1 MGILVAEDDNDTGLI
16 YKNLLEERRG
26 HHVIITT
33 SGENCLKIYYEK
45 LQNVEWE
52 ALHIQPFD
60 AVILDYKMQDIDGM
74 QVANEILAINPQ
86 QRIIFASAYIKETL
100 LDSVKQL
107 KQPVELLQKP
117 FGEDALIYTVEKKE
131 IYSELQR
138 LVYSQIIDLLE
149 VYRILGQRESLGE
162 ELEDVELRHEEIRNL
177 LDLLTK
183 QSKAKQ
189 SKEKHKNEAKN

>member
-1 MGILVAEDDNDTGLI
+1 MEILVAEDDDDTGLM
-16 YKNLLEERRG
+16 YKNLLENRRG
-26 HHVIITT
+26 HHVIITS
-33 SGENCLKIYYEK
+33 SGENCLKIYHDK

-60 AVILDYKMQDIDGM
+60 AVILDYKMQDMDGM
-74 QVANEILAINPQ
+74 QVANEILTINPQ
-86 QRIIFASAYIKETL
+86 QRLIFASAYIKETL

-117 FGEDALIYTVEKKE
+117 FGEEALIYTVEKKE

-138 LVYSQIIDLLE
+138 LIYSQIIDLLE
-149 VYRILGQRESLGE
+149 VYRRLGQRESLGE
-162 ELEDVELRHEEIRNL
+162 ALENVELRHEEIRSL

-183 QSKAKQ
+183 QMTGTR
-189 SKEKHKNEAKN
+189 HKGTKTYKK

>member
-1 MGILVAEDDNDTGLI
+1 MEILVAEDDTDTALM
-16 YKNLLEERRG
+16 YKNLLGDRRG
-26 HHVIITT
+26 HHVINTS
-33 SGENCLKIYYEK
+33 SGENCLKIYHEK

-52 ALHIQPFD
+52 SLHIHPFD
-60 AVILDYKMQDIDGM
+60 VVILDYKMPDMDGM
-74 QVANEILAINPQ
+74 ELASEILATNPQ

-117 FGEDALIYTVEKKE
+117 FGEDALIYAIEKKE

-149 VYRILGQRESLGE
+149 VFRKLGQRQSLGE
-162 ELEDVELRHEEIRNL
+162 ELENVELRHEEIRNL
-177 LDLLTK
+177 LDLLVK
-183 QSKAKQ
+183 QKTGIKMSKPYK
-189 SKEKHKNEAKN
+189 KE